1 MAHSDI
7 KKLLAAGLAVLLTAS
22 LAACKV
28 TVEDGGYQS
37 GKIVDELTEPT
48 EETTLPG
55 DEQVMVST
63 DGAIGQIVGG
73 EADVYDEPDGKVI
86 ATLDEGT
93 KVITIE
99 RTVDWVHIEQGWVK
113 AEFVSLEPLDV
124 EDTEGI
130 AGFVNA
136 DQVNVRSGPG
146 TDNSLV
152 GKVTRN
158 DLLLITETEEDD
170 DKLKWGKFDR
180 GWVCMTYVTTDLFG
194 VDVLVL
200 QDKTQEMGMAGEG
213 GVITEHDYGTWFTVR
228 AVQVVDG
235 VIWGKIGDGWID
247 LSKTALSTYDAK
259 KLEGVWRSYESYD
272 SKTFFADGTF
282 SFATE
287 DYELKG
293 DSLVKK
299 GEFSTKEGCYIY
311 DGKDLKLYYTTVNGK
326 KTDTSVHDET
336 LSLSF
341 SGGDIIWDGDSKNPL
356 IKDLTPQQIY
366 DEKYKPKSDPDAVA
380 WISGS
385 WLYFSS
391 CATAEDGSKT
401 ALGNLLTIGSDGS
414 FSVTAYTFK
423 SQVGEDGTP
432 VWSATAGSTA
442 NGTYIYDGTDMI
454 MTCGSTLTVKMPK
467 NSEASDLI
475 AASGLEQIMY
485 SGAPDGTVGQT
496 MRRAAATDDASLC
509 SLVATIFV

>member
-48 EETTLPG
+48 DETTLPQG
-55 DEQVMVST
+55 DQVAVPT
-63 DGAIGQIVGG
+63 DGAIGRIVGG
-73 EADVYDEPDGKVI
+73 SADVYDQPDGKVI
-86 ATLDEGT
+86 STLDEGT

-99 RTVDWVHIEQGWVK
+99 RTVDWFHIQEGWVK
-113 AEFVSLEPLDV
+113 AEYVTLEPE
-124 EDTEGI
+124 EDELEEGM
-130 AGFVNA
+130 AGYVNA

-146 TDNSLV
+146 TDNGLV

-158 DLLLITETEEDD
+158 DLLLITEVEEDSN
-170 DKLKWGKFDR
+170 KLKWGKFDR
-180 GWVCMTYVTTDLFG
+180 GWVCMDYVTTDLFG

-200 QDKTQEMGMAGEG
+200 QDETQEMGMAGEG
-213 GVITEHDYGTWFTVR
+213 GVITEHNYGDWFTIR
-228 AVQVVDG
+228 ATQVVDG

-247 LSKTALSTYDAK
+247 LSRTVLSTFDAK

-282 SFATE
+282 SFAAE

-293 DSLVKK
+293 DTLTKK
-299 GEFSTKEGCYIY
+299 GDFSTKEGCYIY
-311 DGKDLKLYYTTVNGK
+311 DGKDLKLYYTTVDGK
-326 KTDTSVHDET
+326 KTSTSVHDET
-336 LSLSF
+336 VSLSF
-341 SGGDIIWDGDSKNPL
+341 SGSNIIWDGDSKNPL

-391 CATAEDGSKT
+391 SVSGEDGSKT
-401 ALGNLLTIGSDGS
+401 VLGNLVTFGSDGS
-414 FSVTAYTFK
+414 FSITVYTFK
-423 SQVGEDGTP
+423 SQPDENGTP
-432 VWSATAGSTA
+432 IWTATTGKSAS
-442 NGTYIYDGTDMI
+442 GTYIYDGTEMT

-467 NSEASDLI
+467 NSESSNLI
-475 AASGLEQIMY
+475 AASGLDQIMY
-485 SGAPDGTVGQT
+485 SGAPDGTTSQT
-496 MRRAAATDDASLC
+496 MHRATGTDDGSLC
-509 SLVATIFV
+509 SLVATIFA

>member
-7 KKLLAAGLAVLLTAS
+7 KKLLAAGLAALLSLS
-22 LAACKV
+22 LAACKI
-28 TVEDGGYQS
+28 TVEDGGYQG

-48 EETTLPG
+48 EETTTPQG
-55 DEQVMVST
+55 EQVAVST

-73 EADVYDEPDGKVI
+73 KADIYDRPDGKVI

-99 RTVDWVHIEQGWVK
+99 RTVDWFHIEQGWVK
-113 AEFVSLEPLDV
+113 AEFVSLEPPQV
-124 EDTEGI
+124 ENTEGI

-158 DLLLITETEEDD
+158 DLLLITEIKEDD
-170 DKLKWGKFDR
+170 SKLKWGKFDR
-180 GWVCMTYVTTDLFG
+180 GWVCMDYVTTDLFG

-200 QDKTQEMGMAGEG
+200 QDKTQVMGLAGEG
-213 GVITEHDYGTWFTVR
+213 GVITEQNYGDWFTIR
-228 AVQVVDG
+228 ATQVVDG

-247 LSKTALSTYDAK
+247 LSKTALSTFDAK
-259 KLEGVWRSYESYD
+259 KLEGKWRSYESYD

-282 SFATE
+282 SFASE

-293 DSLVKK
+293 DTLIQK
-299 GEFSTKEGCYIY
+299 GQSSTKEGCYIY
-311 DGKDLKLYYTTVNGK
+311 DGKDLKLFYTTVDGK
-326 KTDTSVHDET
+326 KTATSVHDET
-336 LSLSF
+336 VSLSF
-341 SGGDIIWDGDSKNPL
+341 SGSDIIWDGDSKNPW

-391 CATAEDGSKT
+391 CVTAEDGTKT
-401 ALGNLLTIGSDGS
+401 ALGNLVTFGSDGS
-414 FSVTAYTFK
+414 FSITAYTFT
-423 SQVGEDGTP
+423 STLDENGVPT
-432 VWSATAGSTA
+432 WTAAAGNTA

-467 NSEASDLI
+467 NSESPDMI
-475 AASGLEQIMY
+475 AASGLDQIMY
-485 SGAPDGTVGQT
+485 SGKPDGTVGQT
-496 MRRAAATDDASLC
+496 MRKVAATDDASLC
-509 SLVATIFV
+509 SFVATIFV